1 MFLFSVQ
8 ISDIM
13 EWHKSDLLECIFLM
27 PCTVVVLPD
36 NNLTRASGTF
46 RYSFRENVAVRR
58 SLALIWYY
66 ITFRLDA
73 QLVQVLLQ
81 TAPHSKLLGSNE
93 ISIISSPFVIL
104 FLEQL
109 ILLQHHWRSFIDC
122 WDKIIITS

>member
-1 MFLFSVQ
+1 
-8 ISDIM
+8 
-13 EWHKSDLLECIFLM
+13 M

-81 TAPHSKLLGSNE
+81 IAPHSKLLGSNE

-109 ILLQHHWRSFIDC
+109 ILLQHH
-122 WDKIIITS
+122 

>member
-1 MFLFSVQ
+1 MFLFSAQ

-46 RYSFRENVAVRR
+46 RYFFRENVAVRR